1 MDEPPSKA
9 LLLLAISFDNG
20 LIVSVC
26 TIAIAILLAISAFVS
41 ASERAFF
48 TLKATDLYRFANSA
62 SVKEKTISDLIKD
75 PRKLFATLIALA
87 VLINVSI
94 IAVTIFLVQ
103 EIINPDS
110 SNTVVTSSITLIST
124 LMISIFAVIMPRR
137 YAAQIN
143 LEFTKSTVA
152 FWNVVV
158 NAFSP
163 ISTLIVSSWKRMEVR
178 SQNLV
183 HQNVVDGLNQVF
195 ELAAESEEATEDERE
210 ILKGIA
216 NFGSLTARQIMRS
229 RVDISAVDVEMNF
242 HELMDYVNKFGFS
255 RMPVFRNTIDKI
267 EGVLY
272 IKDLLPFIDHDE
284 SFYWQKLIRPG
295 FFIPEN
301 KKIDVLLRDFQKK
314 HIHIAMVVD
323 EYGGT
328 LGLITLEDIIEEIIG
343 DINDE
348 FDDEAGLFRK
358 IDENTFVFEGKT
370 SLHDFCKNLEIE
382 TELFEKVKGESESLG
397 GLILELNNELP
408 AVGKK
413 ISFEQFT
420 FVIEAVDKKRV
431 KRIRVHVHEHKES

>member
-9 LLLLAISFDNG
+9 LLLAIFFDNG
-20 LIVSVC
+20 LVVSLCIV
-26 TIAIAILLAISAFVS
+26 AIAILLVISAFVS

-48 TLKATDLYRFANSA
+48 TLKATDLQRFVNSTN
-62 SVKEKTISDLIKD
+62 VKEKTISDLIKD
-75 PRKLFATLIALA
+75 PRKLFATLIAIG
-87 VLINVSI
+87 VLINVAI
-94 IAVTIFLVQ
+94 ITVTVFLVQ
-103 EIINPDS
+103 EIINHNS
-110 SNTVVTSSITLIST
+110 SNTIVTSAITLIST
-124 LMISIFAVIMPRR
+124 LMISVFAVIMPRR

-143 LEFTKSTVA
+143 LEFTKSTVG
-152 FWNVVV
+152 FWNVIV
-158 NAFSP
+158 NFLSP
-163 ISTLIVSSWKRMEVR
+163 VSTLIVSSWRRMEVR
-178 SQNLV
+178 AQNLV
-183 HQNVVDGLNQVF
+183 HQNVVDGLNQAF

-216 NFGSLTARQIMRS
+216 NFGLLTVRQVMRS
-229 RVDISAVDVEMNF
+229 RVDISALDVEMNF
-242 HELMDYVNKFGFS
+242 HELMDHINKSGFS
-255 RMPVFRNTIDKI
+255 RIPVFRNTIDKI
-267 EGVLY
+267 EGILY

-284 SFYWQKLIRPG
+284 NFSWQKLIRPG

-314 HIHIAMVVD
+314 HVHIALVVD

-348 FDDEAGLFRK
+348 FDDDAGIFMK

-370 SLHDFCKNLEIE
+370 SLIDFCKNLEIE
-382 TELFEKVKGESESLG
+382 TELFEEVKGESESLG

-408 AVGKK
+408 GVGKK

-431 KRIRVHVHEHKES
+431 KRVRVHVHEHKES